1 LFGKGNAFMGMSNA
15 HLSVVLS
22 LLVLSF
28 AGTAQAETTYV
39 VAGSLVDPLQGKAI
53 ASPVVEIEDDRIVS
67 VTSDGDIPDG
77 ANVIDLGD
85 ATILPGLADLHTHLT
100 WYTTDLGFSS
110 LAVSETDEAIR
121 GVINARKTLMA
132 GFTAAIHSGE
142 KPGID
147 RLCSR
152 VTAKRNQRWA
162 HPGAKAPGCWTSTQ

>member
-15 HLSVVLS
+15 HRSVVLS

-53 ASPVVEIEDDRIVS
+53 ASPVVEIKDDRIVS

-110 LAVSETDEAIR
+110 LTVSETDEAIR
-121 GVINARKTLMA
+121 GV
-132 GFTAAIHSGE
+132 HSGE